1 MNKAV
6 NRQAIADN
14 LLGGKV
20 QPHRVMG
27 FHPQLD
33 SAIWPGIWN
42 PLWDQRF
49 EVTHGYDPVQA
60 KALLAQ
66 AGYPQGFEFT
76 LYLYTLPGL
85 AEIVDIGQAMA
96 LDFQAIGLKPKLVE
110 LEFPRVREL
119 YRNKAIHGGLFPS
132 RHSSRALETTR
143 NVHKAKDSGRAI
155 GTSTR

>member
-1 MNKAV
+1 MQHQWHFGGPTLLHRTSWTPKPFVKREVRQAMNKAV

-42 PLWDQRF
+42 PRWEQRF
-49 EVTHGYDPVQA
+49 EDTHGYDPAQA

-85 AEIVDIGQAMA
+85 AEII
-96 LDFQAIGLKPKLVE
+96 
-110 LEFPRVREL
+110 
-119 YRNKAIHGGLFPS
+119 
-132 RHSSRALETTR
+132 
-143 NVHKAKDSGRAI
+143 
-155 GTSTR
+155 